1 MGKAK
6 RLSET
11 VVIVLGSKIAK
22 QDFRSM
28 DQRMDPF
35 FRHLWKQVKFN
46 TCAF

>member
-11 VVIVLGSKIAK
+11 LVIVLGSKIAK

-28 DQRMDPF
+28 DAHGWILSFVIYGNR
-35 FRHLWKQVKFN
+35 
-46 TCAF
+46 